1 MSKSKVR
8 MPKELEKKC
17 HVAIHSAT
25 AASAAAGAIPIPMS
39 DAILITAAQIGM
51 VIALGKA
58 FDITLSE
65 SAAKSIIGVG
75 LTQQAGRAVV
85 SNVLKMIPGAGT
97 VVGGAIGAST
107 AAALTEALG
116 WVIADDFYRIS
127 QGKEPEKIVESA
139 QELKS
144 AFEDLRFSK
153 GPKNN

>member
-1 MSKSKVR
+1 MSRSKVR

-39 DAILITAAQIGM
+39 DAIPITAAQIGM
-51 VIALGKA
+51 IIALGKA

-65 SAAKSIIGVG
+65 AAAKSIAGVG
-75 LTQQAGRAVV
+75 LTQQVGRAVV
-85 SNVLKMIPGAGT
+85 ANALKMIPGVGT
-97 VVGGAIGAST
+97 IVGGAIGAST

-127 QGKEPEKIVESA
+127 QGKDPENIVETA
-139 QELKS
+139 GELKG
-144 AFEDLRFSK
+144 AFDSLRFSK
-153 GPKNN
+153 M